1 MQYKHSEK
9 YNENNQL
16 HIPDSRCSRLSNN
29 LWRIQ
34 NMQVDY
40 LKHILYNLKAKHIVN
55 IFLDLIRRIL

>member
-16 HIPDSRCSRLSNN
+16 HIPYSRCSSLSNN

-34 NMQVDY
+34 SIQGDY
-40 LKHILYNLKAKHIVN
+40 LQHILYNLKAKHIAN